1 MEIINLQIEIFIL
14 LAIGYLLAKKEYF
27 NKQTQTELT
36 NIILMI
42 ILPCSIIKSFQI
54 DINYDLIVSTSIVLI
69 ISFVIQLLYGI
80 FNKFLYRNLPSD
92 QMICCQYATMVS
104 NAGFMGMPIAQGV
117 FGEIGLLYA
126 SIFLLPQR
134 IFMWSSGLSLF
145 ANNSNG
151 KVMNQVMTHPCIIAI
166 YIGVALMLLRNMNIF
181 LPKPVSETISL
192 VGQCNTALSMIVIG
206 GILADVDYKHIF
218 DISSFKY
225 SLYRLIVIPLVI
237 LIILRI
243 LNVAVLPA
251 NLCVLL
257 SAMPAASTTAMLAQ
271 KYNGNAIFASQL
283 VFVSTL
289 LSLFTLPLVTM
300 IFNII

>member
-1 MEIINLQIEIFIL
+1 MEIVNLQIEIFIL
-14 LAIGYLLAKKEYF
+14 LAIGYLLAKKGYF
-27 NKQTQTELT
+27 NKETQTQLT

-54 DINYDLIVSTSIVLI
+54 DINYNLIVSTSMILI
-69 ISFVIQLLYGI
+69 ISFGIQLLYAI
-80 FNKFLYRNLPSD
+80 LNKFLYRNIPKD

-104 NAGFMGMPIAQGV
+104 NAGFMGMPIAQGI

-126 SIFLLPQR
+126 SIFLRPQR

-145 ANNSNG
+145 SNNQKGN
-151 KVMNQVMTHPCIIAI
+151 VMKQIMTHPCIIAI
-166 YIGVALMLLRNMNIF
+166 YIGIVLMLLRNMNLF
-181 LPKPVSETISL
+181 LPKPILETVSLI
-192 VGQCNTALSMIVIG
+192 GQCNTALSMIVIG
-206 GILADVDYKHIF
+206 GILSDVDYKHIF
-218 DISSFKY
+218 DINSFKY
-225 SLYRLIVIPLVI
+225 SLYRLVIIPIII

-243 LNVAVLPA
+243 LNVAILPA

-271 KYNGNAIFASQL
+271 KYNGNALFASQL
-283 VFVSTL
+283 VFMSTL
-289 LSLFTLPLVTM
+289 LSLFTLPLITI